1 MFPVSM
7 ASAADLVNL
16 VGFATGA
23 TLYAMLLSLVL
34 QSARAEGR
42 AADPLWLVT
51 AALGLTWNVGELA
64 AFGAVRVGI
73 PAVAPLVGA
82 VSFSALGLLAAV
94 VVHAV
99 TRTLRRGAWLA
110 RAAYAAGAGATMLHL
125 HGALTDAASS
135 SALAFALLTLCV
147 SAISVPLVLLT
158 RAQPHGRRALWILA
172 LLLFAVSASHLG
184 RSDAAHQRW
193 LVELAG
199 HHAATPLAFAILY
212 HDYRFAL
219 ADRFLVRALT
229 LLALV
234 VLALT
239 GYWAAVALPPGPPAV
254 GALLALWV
262 ATALVSPWL
271 QRRLRRFVDAV
282 LLGRPDYSRVR
293 EALAQA
299 VAAPETDAAVLDAV
313 TGVLAQALGTGAV
326 TWARGPA
333 DGSAEA
339 VALRSEVHTA
349 AGAGYAIVVG
359 PLGAGRRL
367 LSDDAALVQHA
378 AAVAGR
384 RIDAIHLTNE
394 RVDRRLRDEE
404 LLTLAAEAE
413 VRALRAQI
421 NPHFLFNA
429 LTTIGYLIGTSPGR
443 ALETLMQLTA
453 LLRGVLRSEGEF
465 TTLGREIEL
474 VEHYLEIERAR
485 FEERLRVAIDVPAAL
500 RALPVP
506 PLIVQPLV
514 ENAVKHGIATCR
526 AGGEVAIRAWIE
538 DGARLRVEVR
548 NTGTPLPGAWARDE
562 TSVGLHNVERRLAAH
577 YGEAAACTL
586 TRDGD
591 AATVARIHIPV
602 GGGAWAPREIDD
614 PVTAHP
620 AGRR

>member
-299 VAAPETDAAVLDAV
+299 VVAPESDAAVLDAV
-313 TGVLAQALGTGAV
+313 TGVLAQALGAP
-326 TWARGPA
+326 AR
-333 DGSAEA
+333 
-339 VALRSEVHTA
+339 
-349 AGAGYAIVVG
+349 
-359 PLGAGRRL
+359 
-367 LSDDAALVQHA
+367 
-378 AAVAGR
+378 
-384 RIDAIHLTNE
+384 
-394 RVDRRLRDEE
+394 
-404 LLTLAAEAE
+404 
-413 VRALRAQI
+413 
-421 NPHFLFNA
+421 
-429 LTTIGYLIGTSPGR
+429 
-443 ALETLMQLTA
+443 
-453 LLRGVLRSEGEF
+453 
-465 TTLGREIEL
+465 
-474 VEHYLEIERAR
+474 
-485 FEERLRVAIDVPAAL
+485 
-500 RALPVP
+500 
-506 PLIVQPLV
+506 
-514 ENAVKHGIATCR
+514 
-526 AGGEVAIRAWIE
+526 
-538 DGARLRVEVR
+538 
-548 NTGTPLPGAWARDE
+548 
-562 TSVGLHNVERRLAAH
+562 
-577 YGEAAACTL
+577 
-586 TRDGD
+586 
-591 AATVARIHIPV
+591 
-602 GGGAWAPREIDD
+602 
-614 PVTAHP
+614 
-620 AGRR
+620 